1 MDDNEIEL
9 GRIPAQRELPE
20 PVKFAWPIVLLPE
33 LFTTPRHLALV
44 LGYLASIG
52 WEVFV
57 PDLRAAFGKGATPSL
72 EKLHFNDLTALAGE
86 AIEGMGRDAVV
97 LGHGVGGLIAL
108 KLSERRRVK
117 AAVAYAPLAPGFRT
131 PLVGGFANRLAMML
145 GGPIKPPH
153 GRILFEL
160 IADSD
165 PFTRDGLINAM
176 VPDSGALA
184 SDVTSGAIEFA
195 AADKAA
201 PRLVVAGDS
210 DIFAPL
216 PQTTKFAESI
226 GAKMATIAGRGHW
239 LIGGRALERAIN
251 ETQRFLVRA
260 LGQDLLLLYPEE
272 WKNEPGD

>member
-1 MDDNEIEL
+1 VDDVEL

-20 PVKFAWPIVLLPE
+20 PVKFAWPIFILPD
-33 LFTTPRHLALV
+33 LFATPRHLALV
-44 LGYLASIG
+44 NGYLASIG

-57 PDLRAAFGKGATPSL
+57 PDLRAAFGKGSTPPL
-72 EKLHFNDLTALAGE
+72 ERLRFSDLTALAVE
-86 AIEGMGRDAVV
+86 ALEGIGRDAVV
-97 LGHGVGGLIAL
+97 LGHGVGGLVGIE
-108 KLSERRRVK
+108 LSRHRRVK
-117 AAVAYAPLAPGFRT
+117 AAVAYAPLVPGFRT
-131 PLVGGFANRLAMML
+131 PLLGGLANRLALMF
-145 GGPIKPPH
+145 GRPIKPPR

-165 PFTRDGLINAM
+165 PFTREGLINAM

-184 SDVTSGAIEFA
+184 TDVIGGAIEFA

-216 PQTTKFAESI
+216 AQTTTFAASI
-226 GAKMATIAGRGHW
+226 GAKLATIGGRGHW

-272 WKNEPGD
+272 WKNDPRE

>member
-1 MDDNEIEL
+1 VDDVEL

-20 PVKFAWPIVLLPE
+20 PVKFASPIMLIPE
-33 LFTTPRHLALV
+33 LFATPRHLALV

-57 PDLRAAFGKGATPSL
+57 PNLRAAFGKGSTPPL
-72 EKLHFNDLTALAGE
+72 EKLRFNDLATLAGE
-86 AIEGMGRDAVV
+86 ALDGIGRDAVV
-97 LGHGVGGLIAL
+97 LGHGVGGLVAL
-108 KLSERRRVK
+108 KLSEHRRVK
-117 AAVAYAPLAPGFRT
+117 ASVAYAPLVPGSRT
-131 PLVGGFANRLAMML
+131 QLVGGLANRLAMTF
-145 GGPIKPPH
+145 GRPIKPPR
-153 GRILFEL
+153 GRVLFEL

-176 VPDSGALA
+176 VHDSGVLA
-184 SDVTSGAIEFA
+184 TDVIAGAIEFA

-210 DIFAPL
+210 DIFAPIA
-216 PQTTKFAESI
+216 QTTAFAESI
-226 GAKMATIAGRGHW
+226 GAKLATIAGRGHW

-272 WKNEPGD
+272 WKNEPRE

>member
-1 MDDNEIEL
+1 VDDVEL

-20 PVKFAWPIVLLPE
+20 PVKFASPIMLVPE
-33 LFTTPRHLALV
+33 LFATPRHLALV

-57 PDLRAAFGKGATPSL
+57 PNLRAALGKGSTPPL
-72 EKLHFNDLTALAGE
+72 EKLRFNDLAALAGE
-86 AIEGMGRDAVV
+86 ALDGIGRDAVV

-108 KLSERRRVK
+108 KLSENRRVK
-117 AAVAYAPLAPGFRT
+117 ASVAYAPLVPGFRT
-131 PLVGGFANRLAMML
+131 PIVGGFANRLAMMM
-145 GGPIKPPH
+145 GRPIKPPR
-153 GRILFEL
+153 GRALFEL

-176 VPDSGALA
+176 VPDSGVLA
-184 SDVTSGAIEFA
+184 TDVMTGAIEFA
-195 AADKAA
+195 ASEKAA

-210 DIFAPL
+210 DIFAPIA
-216 PQTTKFAESI
+216 QTKAFAESI
-226 GAKMATIAGRGHW
+226 GAKLAKIAGRGHW

-272 WKNEPGD
+272 WKSEPRE

>member
-1 MDDNEIEL
+1 MDDIEL

-20 PVKFAWPIVLLPE
+20 PVKFAWPIMLLPE
-33 LFTTPRHLALV
+33 LFATPRHLALV

-57 PDLRAAFGKGATPSL
+57 PNLRAAFGQGSTPPL
-72 EKLHFNDLTALAGE
+72 EKLHFDDLAALAGE
-86 AIEGMGRDAVV
+86 ALDAIGRDAVV
-97 LGHGVGGLIAL
+97 FGHGVGGLLAL
-108 KLSERRRVK
+108 KLSENRRVK
-117 AAVAYAPLAPGFRT
+117 ASVAYAPLVPGFRS
-131 PLVGGFANRLAMML
+131 PLAGGIGNRIATMW
-145 GGPIKPPH
+145 GRPIKPPR
-153 GRILFEL
+153 GRVLFEL

-176 VPDSGALA
+176 VPDSGALLT
-184 SDVTSGAIEFA
+184 DVVTGAIDFA

-216 PQTTKFAESI
+216 PQTKAFAESI
-226 GAKMATIAGRGHW
+226 GAKLATIAGRGHW

-272 WKNEPGD
+272 WKNEPGG

>member
-1 MDDNEIEL
+1 LDDIEL
-9 GRIPAQRELPE
+9 SRIPAQRELPE
-20 PVKFAWPIVLLPE
+20 PVKFAWPIMLLPE
-33 LFTTPRHLALV
+33 LFATPRHLALV

-57 PDLRAAFGKGATPSL
+57 PDLRAAYGKGPTPPL
-72 EKLHFNDLTALAGE
+72 EKLRFNDLAALAGE
-86 AIEGMGRDAVV
+86 ALEGIGRDAVIF
-97 LGHGVGGLIAL
+97 GHGVGGLIAL
-108 KLSERRRVK
+108 KLSSHPRVK
-117 AAVAYAPLAPGFRT
+117 ASVAYAPLVPGFRT
-131 PLVGGFANRLAMML
+131 PIVGGIGNRIAMMI
-145 GGPIKPPH
+145 GRPIKPPR

-176 VPDSGALA
+176 VPDSGAIA
-184 SDVTSGAIEFA
+184 SDVMTGAIEFA
-195 AADKAA
+195 ASDKAA

-210 DIFAPL
+210 DILAPL
-216 PQTTKFAESI
+216 PEMAKFAESI
-226 GAKMATIAGRGHW
+226 GAKLATIRGRGHW

-272 WKNEPGD
+272 WKNDPPE

>member
-1 MDDNEIEL
+1 MDDLEL

-20 PVKFAWPIVLLPE
+20 PVKFAWPIMILPE
-33 LFTTPRHLALV
+33 LFATPRHLALV

-57 PDLRAAFGKGATPSL
+57 PDLRAAFGKGSTPPL
-72 EKLHFNDLTALAGE
+72 EKLRFDDLAAVAGE
-86 AIEGMGRDAVV
+86 ALEAIGRDAVI

-108 KLSERRRVK
+108 KLSAHRRVK
-117 AAVAYAPLAPGFRT
+117 AAVAYAALVPGFRT
-131 PLVGGFANRLAMML
+131 PIVTGIGNRIAMML
-145 GGPIKPPH
+145 GRTIKPPR

-165 PFTRDGLINAM
+165 PFTRDGLISAM
-176 VPDSGALA
+176 VPDSGVLA
-184 SDVTSGAIEFA
+184 TDVINGAIEFA
-195 AADKAA
+195 ASDKAA

-210 DIFAPL
+210 DILAPL
-216 PQTTKFAESI
+216 VETTRFAESI
-226 GAKMATIAGRGHW
+226 GAKLATIRGRGHW

-272 WKNEPGD
+272 WKNEPPE

>member
-1 MDDNEIEL
+1 MDDVVL

-20 PVKFAWPIVLLPE
+20 PVKFAWPIMVLPE

-57 PDLRAAFGKGATPSL
+57 PDLRAAYGKGSTPPL
-72 EKLHFNDLTALAGE
+72 EKLRFNDLVALAAE
-86 AIEGMGRDAVV
+86 ALEGIGRDAVIF
-97 LGHGVGGLIAL
+97 GHGVGGLIAL
-108 KLSERRRVK
+108 KLSEHRRVK
-117 AAVAYAPLAPGFRT
+117 AAVAYAPLVPGFRT
-131 PLVGGFANRLAMML
+131 PMVSGIGNRIAMMI
-145 GGPIKPPH
+145 GRPIKPPS

-176 VPDSGALA
+176 VPDSGAIA
-184 SDVTSGAIEFA
+184 TDVMTGAIEFA
-195 AADKAA
+195 ASDKAA

-210 DIFAPL
+210 DILAPI
-216 PQTTKFAESI
+216 PEMTKFAESI
-226 GAKMATIAGRGHW
+226 GAKLATIRGRGHW

-272 WKNEPGD
+272 WKNEPRE